1 MSKIK
6 TGFRITGGLMIILA
20 IVFALGL
27 AGLGWKAFF
36 KPKYEN
42 IERKVFE
49 STKSYTHGMTQEL
62 AKHYGEY
69 QRADFKEKEI
79 LRNIIKSRFADF
91 DETKV
96 RTQVLRSFLTEVRGY

>member
-1 MSKIK
+1 MGKAKAGFKI
-6 TGFRITGGLMIILA
+6 TSSIVIVVA

-36 KPKYEN
+36 KPKHAN

-49 STKSYTHGMTQEL
+49 NQKSYTHGMTQEL

-69 QRADFKEKEI
+69 QKADLEEKEI
-79 LRNIIKSRFADF
+79 LRNIIKARFADF
-91 DETKV
+91 DETKI
-96 RTQVLRSFLTEVRGY
+96 RTQALRSFLTKVRGY